1 MSHTRSDL
9 VHEALRLIGFLPQ
22 GQTAGA
28 EEYATLDAS
37 IDDMIAE
44 LEWRN
49 VVFIAEPGLLGDA
62 NSGAFEGQHFHSLAA
77 ILANMVK
84 AAFGLAGDQGLLLD
98 ATKAESDLYTMEA
111 QPYTRQIAPGQYY

>member
-1 MSHTRSDL
+1 MTHTRSDL
-9 VHEALRLIGFLPQ
+9 VHEALRLLGFLPQ

-37 IDDMIAE
+37 INDMVSE

-49 VVFIAEPGLLGDA
+49 VVYLPEPGTLGDA
-62 NSGAFEGQHFHSLAA
+62 NSGAFEEKHFHSLAA

-84 AAFGLAGDQGLLLD
+84 STFGLAGDEGLLRE
-98 ATKAESDLYTMEA
+98 AMKAELDLYTIEA
-111 QPYTRQIAPGQYY
+111 QPYTRQIAPGQYF